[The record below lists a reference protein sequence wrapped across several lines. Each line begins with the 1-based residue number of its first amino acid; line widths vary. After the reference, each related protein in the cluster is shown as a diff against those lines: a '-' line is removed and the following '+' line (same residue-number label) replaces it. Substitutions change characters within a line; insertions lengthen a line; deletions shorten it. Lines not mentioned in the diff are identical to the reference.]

1 MLASVVDTGALLNV
15 VWVSIAAGVGLSLV
29 FSVTIAGAARASLHR
44 RDGRTTAAM
53 AWSVVASLCALI
65 CAAAVILGVIV
76 MLHK

>member
-15 VWVSIAAGVGLSLV
+15 VWVSLAAGVGLSLV

-44 RDGRTTAAM
+44 RDGRTAAAM
-53 AWSVVASLCALI
+53 AWSIVASVCALV